1 VVKFFV
7 IFGKGVK
14 IIMSRLGKI
23 PIDLPKGIEVK
34 ITENILSVKGPKGTL
49 TLEMKKGILL
59 QIVDGKVIIAVD
71 EKSDVTSAFHG
82 LYRSLIKNMIVGV
95 DKGFKKELTLVGV
108 GFRAQVKG
116 NVLDFQIGY
125 SHPTE
130 IPIPKDIK
138 VTVNKSVD
146 ILIEGV
152 DKQRVG
158 QFAAV
163 VRDVRKPEPYK
174 GKGIRYKDEY
184 VRKKAGKA
192 AKTAA
197 AAAK

>member
-1 VVKFFV
+1 
-7 IFGKGVK
+7 
-14 IIMSRLGKI
+14 MSRLGKI
-23 PIDLPKGIEVK
+23 PIDLPKGVEVK
-34 ITENILSVKGPKGTL
+34 ISPQDLLSVKGPKGTL
-49 TLEMKKGILL
+49 TLEMKKGLILE
-59 QIVDGKVIIAVD
+59 VKEGKVTINVD
-71 EKSDVTSAFHG
+71 KNTNISSAFHG

-130 IPIPKDIK
+130 IEIPKDLK
-138 VTVNKSVD
+138 VSVNKSVD
-146 ILIEGV
+146 ILIEGM
-152 DKQRVG
+152 DKQKVG
-158 QFAAV
+158 QFAAT
-163 VRDVRKPEPYK
+163 VRDLRKPEPYK